1 MTDSE
6 ILKYAVSGAKV
17 MLSNSTKLK
26 ERMDKNGVTD
36 KALDRLIK
44 DYQNK
49 LDELNDLL
57 IIATSVE
64 NFCTMSKGNQAAEL
78 ANLLCGINA

>member
-6 ILKYAVSGAKV
+6 ILRYAVSGAEV
-17 MLSNSTKLK
+17 MLSNSTRLK
-26 ERMDKNGVTD
+26 ERMDKNGVTN
-36 KALDRLIK
+36 KALDRLIN

-49 LDELNDLL
+49 LDELKDML

-64 NFCTMSKGNQAAEL
+64 NFCSMSKDNQAAEL
-78 ANLLCGINA
+78 SNLLCSING

>member
-6 ILKYAVSGAKV
+6 ILKYAVSGAEV

-26 ERMDKNGVTD
+26 ERMDKNGVTN

-49 LDELNDLL
+49 LDELNDML

-64 NFCTMSKGNQAAEL
+64 NFCAMSKGNQAAEL